1 MTVNEMHIAV
11 NLGVQK
17 IASFQVDN
25 LLPQEIDHEL
35 NLAMTR
41 FVKQRYNFSSNR
53 LGKGF
58 EQSQKRIDDLRT
70 LVVEHTGLTTS
81 EGVVFNSNYSDIY
94 IDRYTLPLDYL
105 FLVSVR
111 AKVQYTCN
119 TDIQDSIVVNTTT
132 TDVVKI
138 NLTPPQNGYYLT
150 AIYGYDASANLVQL
164 SNSSFAELSHDVL
177 VDSENYFYG
186 IIPMVNFP
194 HEDSLGTSTH
204 ISPVAD
210 SNSIYLSNPAGWS
223 SATFGSSGG
232 QFVQLKWTNGQGS
245 YLTTYSDARE
255 TYVKE
260 NRTYDSGT
268 TRISL
273 VKFAQHDDILYML
286 DDPFNKVDYKS
297 PLYTVEENYIDIH
310 TDNEFV
316 VPEITIK
323 YIRRPNDISITN
335 GVGCELPEHT
345 HNEIV
350 EMSIKSILEGI
361 QDPRYQTQSMETFE
375 SE

>member
-41 FVKQRYNFSSNR
+41 FIKQRYNFSSNR
-53 LGKGF
+53 LGRGF

-70 LVVEHTGLTTS
+70 LVVEHKGYTQY
-81 EGVVFNSNYSDIY
+81 EGIAFTSNYSDIH

-111 AKVQYTCN
+111 ANVKYTCN
-119 TDIQDSIVVNTTT
+119 TNIQDSIDYVN
-132 TDVVKI
+132 DVVDVIKI
-138 NLTPPQNGYYLT
+138 NLTPPAAGYYMIQMYAFDAATGLLQQIINVPPGEIT
-150 AIYGYDASANLVQL
+150 HDELINSQNYNYGL
-164 SNSSFAELSHDVL
+164 
-177 VDSENYFYG
+177 
-186 IIPMVNFP
+186 IPMTNFP
-194 HEDSLGTSTH
+194 LENSLGDSSH
-204 ISPVAD
+204 VSPILD
-210 SNSIYLSNPAGWS
+210 SNHIYIHNPEGWS
-223 SATFGSSGG
+223 GPTLGPDVFGNYIVTVWSNGSSS
-232 QFVQLKWTNGQGS
+232 TNVYEQV
-245 YLTTYSDARE
+245 RE
-255 TYVKE
+255 TITKT
-260 NRTYDSGT
+260 NRTYDGDART
-268 TRISL
+268 SL
-273 VKFAQHDDILYML
+273 AKYAQHDDILYML
-286 DDPFNKVDYKS
+286 DDPFNKVDYRS
-297 PLYTVEENYIDIH
+297 PLYTIEENYIDVH

-316 VPEITIK
+316 VPDITIK
-323 YIRRPNDISITN
+323 YIRRPEDISIIN

-345 HNEIV
+345 HIEIV
-350 EMSIKSILEGI
+350 EMAIKSILEGI